1 MNMSFV
7 LYFIL
12 QQGNLKKL
20 RKNLDNLNICDKIKS
35 LRLILKSKKRNLK
48 GDKT

>member
-1 MNMSFV
+1 MSFV
-7 LYFIL
+7 LHFIL
-12 QQGNLKKL
+12 QQGNLKKI